1 MKNQFALFNTAIE
14 FLILR
19 FHSSF
24 NIFIFNFAGTM
35 SIEVKNLSKIYG
47 QQKAV
52 DNISFKVEKGE
63 IVGFLGP
70 NGAGKSTT
78 MKIITGY
85 LQPDSGDVH
94 VCGTDVLQHALETK
108 KKIGYLPESNPLY
121 YDMYVREYLDFIAG
135 VHKISGK
142 KQAIEKV
149 IERVGLTREASKKI
163 GELSKGYKQRV
174 GLAAALL
181 HDPEVLILDEP
192 TTGLDPNQIVEIREV
207 IKNLGQNKTVL
218 FSSHILQE
226 VEAICNR
233 VVIINKG
240 TIVADST
247 LTNLLKNQQT
257 DELILEIKE
266 NITDP
271 AFEGIPTATR
281 INATTW
287 KFKTEDA
294 DSLRRKLME
303 IAFQKNL
310 NIISMQSQTN
320 SSLEEVFKQLTL
332 QKEQN

>member
-1 MKNQFALFNTAIE
+1 
-14 FLILR
+14 
-19 FHSSF
+19 
-24 NIFIFNFAGTM
+24 M

-85 LQPDSGDVH
+85 LQPDSGDVQ

-135 VHKISGK
+135 VHQISSK
-142 KQAIEKV
+142 KEAIENV

-181 HDPEVLILDEP
+181 HNPEVLILDEP
-192 TTGLDPNQIVEIREV
+192 TTGLDPNQIMEIREV
-207 IKNLGQNKTVL
+207 IKNLGKDKTVL

-240 TIVADST
+240 IIVADST
-247 LTNLLKNQQT
+247 LSNLLKNRQT

-266 NITDP
+266 NITDQV
-271 AFEGIPTATR
+271 FEEIPTATR
-281 INATTW
+281 VNATTW
-287 KFKTEDA
+287 KFKSEDP

-310 NIISMQSQTN
+310 NIISMQSQTSN
-320 SSLEEVFKQLTL
+320 SLEEVFKQLTQ